1 MQTSIFDFMMPEVS
15 IDKPIR
21 LIELF
26 GGYGSQVMALKRI
39 GANVEHWKMSE
50 WEIDADKSYNSVHN
64 DKDFKN
70 YARGKSREQLA
81 RKLYKRGISNDGS
94 TPMPYSKIR
103 KMSLEQL
110 QKTYN
115 SFCQN
120 QNLGSITNIKG
131 KQLNIVNTN
140 KYEYIMTYSFP
151 CTDLSLSGKQKGMW
165 NKKRTAMGS

>member
-1 MQTSIFDFMMPEVS
+1 MKGGNDMQTSIFDFMMPEVS

-26 GGYGSQVMALKRI
+26 GGYGSQAMALKRI

-81 RKLYKRGISNDGS
+81 RKLY
-94 TPMPYSKIR
+94 
-103 KMSLEQL
+103 
-110 QKTYN
+110 
-115 SFCQN
+115 
-120 QNLGSITNIKG
+120 
-131 KQLNIVNTN
+131 
-140 KYEYIMTYSFP
+140 
-151 CTDLSLSGKQKGMW
+151 
-165 NKKRTAMGS
+165 NKKNEFGTVTENI